1 MKNGFHVDMIE
12 IIMLDLLQNDAKLT
26 AKTLGDRIALSQTPV
41 YERIKKLE
49 RNGVIQKYVAL
60 LDPAKL
66 GQNLVIFMNISLG
79 EHRVGSREEVIDSL
93 VSLPEVSE
101 LYQTSGRYDF
111 LAKVRLNQIV
121 EYRNFLVE
129 KVAEIPNIKDIDSL
143 IVLETIKHST
153 TINLPV
159 KVA

>member
-1 MKNGFHVDMIE
+1 
-12 IIMLDLLQNDAKLT
+12 
-26 AKTLGDRIALSQTPV
+26 
-41 YERIKKLE
+41 
-49 RNGVIQKYVAL
+49 
-60 LDPAKL
+60 
-66 GQNLVIFMNISLG
+66 LG

-93 VSLPEVSE
+93 VSLPEISE

-153 TINLPV
+153 TVNLPV